1 MGTGRQIS
9 CTAPRHCGVAHAKRG
24 LLRVRRGELCSHQAR
39 RQQVS
44 VSAAGGLGPPEPS
57 FFPLALGYGD
67 VDGVRPG
74 LCCSPPFCG
83 GRQGARKCV
92 RSERSQTMVPA
103 TSSASSVGCA
113 MLRAGTRVRL
123 GPGFSS
129 RGITASSRRMEL
141 PLGSSCLLRAGR
153 VHGDTSPVALAMRSC
168 ACGITGAPRTEA
180 FVPARRRRVSEEDG
194 RARRE
199 TTAPESHLHG
209 PGSNSVSACLSVPGP
224 RGLRACEHTEAVR
237 PR

>member
-24 LLRVRRGELCSHQAR
+24 LLRVRRGELCSHR

-92 RSERSQTMVPA
+92 QRKEPDNGARNVIRLERRM
-103 TSSASSVGCA
+103 CD
-113 MLRAGTRVRL
+113 
-123 GPGFSS
+123 
-129 RGITASSRRMEL
+129 ASSRHAGAAGIRL
-141 PLGSSCLLRAGR
+141 PLAGYHGELKAHGAPAWVLVLASSWPRPWGYLTCSASDALVRVCQQNRCPEDRSTRPSSPKARVRGRRQGASRDHGSR
-153 VHGDTSPVALAMRSC
+153 VTSPW
-168 ACGITGAPRTEA
+168 TWQ
-180 FVPARRRRVSEEDG
+180 
-194 RARRE
+194 
-199 TTAPESHLHG
+199 
-209 PGSNSVSACLSVPGP
+209 
-224 RGLRACEHTEAVR
+224 
-237 PR
+237 